1 VKLRIILVVL
11 SLLSFLSVSAAG
23 YIYYSSLNES
33 TTREAENEIAL
44 QAERIRNSLSA
55 FLTENLKTVK
65 ALAGM
70 KELGQALGSPSRETL
85 EEANAV
91 LDHFRDA
98 LKADVCYLMNR
109 DGTTLA
115 SSNRNAADSF
125 VGRNFSFRPYWREA
139 IRGTAATYMALGVAS
154 NVRGVYSSHPVYRGA
169 GSAPAGV
176 VVIKVPIERIEEEL
190 RQAPEGIVLL
200 SDPNGIVFSSNRK
213 DWLNRSLRRLSRE
226 EAGSIARTQQF
237 GPGPWDW
244 VGMEFR
250 NGNVAIDES
259 GRKYLLYRMK
269 LDTYPGWDVIYLRN
283 ALDISKK
290 ISGPLVRATGSII
303 LALCVLIGLSVFFTY
318 KRASDDIVRRK
329 EAEEAL
335 REAKEELNRYSR
347 ELERQVKERTREITS
362 ILKYT
367 PAVVYIRDAN
377 GRYTFINSRYEELFG
392 RSNEELRGK
401 TVEDVF
407 PKEFAD
413 RFRAGDRRVL
423 AEGRP
428 CQVEENVPHPD
439 GVHAYLATKFPIYD
453 DKGSTIA
460 VCGISIDIT
469 EIKKAR
475 DQLRRLSDSIIA
487 SQEKERAAVSR
498 ELHDELGQV
507 LTALRLDTAW
517 LRDRLKEADAGASE
531 RARAMCGLIDKAI
544 DEVRGMATRLR
555 PGVLD
560 NLGLVDA
567 LDWYVGD
574 FEKRS
579 QVACVYHHVGVPK
592 VDDRVATAAYRIAQ
606 EALTNVARHSHATRV
621 DVSLRTEGNFLS
633 LAVEDDGRGFEPR
646 ELSESKGLGVV
657 GMRERAELIGGTL
670 AIRSS
675 PGEGTSV
682 RLTVPLSGA
691 KRALH

>member
-1 VKLRIILVVL
+1 L

-33 TTREAENEIAL
+33 TIREAENEIAL

-85 EEANAV
+85 EKANAV

-109 DGTTLA
+109 DGATLA

-125 VGRNFSFRPYWREA
+125 VGRDFSFRPYWRNA
-139 IRGTAATYMALGVAS
+139 IQGTAATYMALGVAS
-154 NVRGVYSSHPVYRGA
+154 NVRGVYSSYPVYREA
-169 GSAPAGV
+169 GGAPAGV

-190 RQAPEGIVLL
+190 RRTPEGIVLL

-213 DWLNRSLRRLSRE
+213 DWLNRSLRKLSRE
-226 EAGSIARTQQF
+226 EAGNIARTQQF
-237 GPGPWDW
+237 GPGPWEW

-250 NGNVAIDES
+250 DGNVAIDES

-290 ISGPLVRATGSII
+290 ISGPLVRATGSVI
-303 LALCVLIGLSVFFTY
+303 LALCVLIGLAVFFTY

-329 EAEEAL
+329 DAEEAL

-377 GRYTFINSRYEELFG
+377 GRYTFVNSRYEELFG
-392 RSNEELRGK
+392 ERGGAIRGK
-401 TVEDVF
+401 TVHEVF
-407 PKEFAD
+407 PAEFAD
-413 RFRAGDRRVL
+413 RYRAGDKKVL
-423 AEGRP
+423 EEGRP
-428 CQVEENVPHPD
+428 CQVEESVPHTD
-439 GVHAYLATKFPIYD
+439 GVHAYLVTKFPIYD
-453 DKGSTIA
+453 EEGGIAA
-460 VCGISIDIT
+460 VCGIAIDIT
-469 EIKKAR
+469 DIKMAR
-475 DQLRRLSDSIIA
+475 DQMRRLSDSIIA

-507 LTALRLDTAW
+507 LTALHLDTVW
-517 LRDRLKEADAGASE
+517 LRDRLKQADADASG
-531 RARAMCGLIDKAI
+531 RAQSMCALIDRAI
-544 DEVRGMATRLR
+544 DEVRGLATRLR

-560 NLGLVDA
+560 TLGLVDA
-567 LDWYVGD
+567 LDWYVSD

-579 QVACVYHHVGVPK
+579 RMACTYRHFDVPK
-592 VDDRVATAAYRIAQ
+592 VDDRIATAAYRIAQ

-621 DVSLRTEGNFLS
+621 DVSLQTGGDFLS
-633 LAVEDDGRGFEPR
+633 LAVEDNGQGFEPG
-646 ELSESKGLGVV
+646 ELSSSRGLGVL

-670 AIRSS
+670 AIRSR

>member
-23 YIYYSSLNES
+23 YIYYASLNES
-33 TTREAENEIAL
+33 TIREAENEIAL

-55 FLTENLKTVK
+55 FLSENLKTVK

-70 KELGQALGSPSRETL
+70 RELGQALGNPDRRSL
-85 EEANAV
+85 DKANAV

-115 SSNRNAADSF
+115 SSNRNAVDSF

-139 IRGTAATYMALGVAS
+139 IHGSAASYMALGVAS
-154 NVRGVYSSHPVYRGA
+154 NVRGVYSSHPVYLEPGGA
-169 GSAPAGV
+169 PLGV
-176 VVIKVPIERIEEEL
+176 VVIKAPIEGIEEEF
-190 RQAPEGIVLL
+190 RREAEGIMVL

-213 DWLNRSLRRLSRE
+213 DWLNRSLRELSPE
-226 EAGSIARTQQF
+226 EAEDIARSQQF

-244 VGMEFR
+244 VGMEIR
-250 NGNVAIDES
+250 EGNAAVDRS
-259 GRKYLLYRMK
+259 GKKYLLYRMK

-283 ALDISKK
+283 AVDISKK
-290 ISGPLVRATGSII
+290 ISGPLVRAAGSII
-303 LALCVLIGLSVFFTY
+303 LTLCFLIGLSVFFTY

-335 REAKEELNRYSR
+335 REAKEELGRHSLD
-347 ELERQVKERTREITS
+347 LERQVRERTREITS

-367 PAVVYIRDAN
+367 PAVVYIRDGN

-392 RSNEELRGK
+392 KSNEELRGK
-401 TVEDVF
+401 TVDDVF

-413 RFRAGDRRVL
+413 RFRGSDRRVL
-423 AEGRP
+423 AEGRA
-428 CQVEENVPHPD
+428 CQVEESVPHKD

-453 DKGSTIA
+453 EKGTTIA

-475 DQLRRLSDSIIA
+475 DQMRRLSDSILA
-487 SQEKERAAVSR
+487 SQEKERAAVAR

-507 LTALRLDTAW
+507 LTALHLDTVW
-517 LRDRLKEADAGASE
+517 LRDRLKQADAGASE
-531 RARAMCGLIDKAI
+531 RAQAMCGLIDNAI

-567 LDWYVGD
+567 LDWYVGE

-579 QVACVYHHVGVPK
+579 KVACVYHHFDIPK
-592 VDDRVATAAYRIAQ
+592 VDDRIATAAYRIAQ

-621 DVSLRTEGNFLS
+621 DVSLRTEGDFLS
-633 LAVEDDGRGFEPR
+633 LDVEDDGRGFEPR
-646 ELSESKGLGVV
+646 ELAESKGLGVV

-670 AIRSS
+670 AIRSR

>member
-1 VKLRIILVVL
+1 MKLRIILVVL

-33 TTREAENEIAL
+33 AIKEAEREIAL
-44 QAERIRNSLSA
+44 QAERTRNSLST
-55 FLTENLKTVK
+55 FLSENQKTVK

-70 KELGQALGSPSRETL
+70 KELAQALGSPDRSSL
-85 EEANAV
+85 EKANSV

-98 LKADVCYLMNR
+98 LKADVCYLMDR

-115 SSNRNAADSF
+115 SSNRNAVDSF
-125 VGRNFSFRPYWREA
+125 VGRNFSFRPYWQQA
-139 IRGTAATYMALGVAS
+139 IRGAPSTYMALGVAS
-154 NVRGVYSSHPVYRGA
+154 NIRGVYSSHPVYREAGGA
-169 GSAPAGV
+169 PMGV
-176 VVIKVPIERIEEEL
+176 VVVKAPIERIEEEL

-200 SDPNGIVFSSNRK
+200 ADPNGIVFSSNRK
-213 DWLNRSLRRLSRE
+213 DWLSRSLRKLSPE
-226 EAGSIARTQQF
+226 EAENIARTQQF

-244 VGMEFR
+244 VGVEIR
-250 NGNVAIDES
+250 DGNTAVDRS

-303 LALCVLIGLSVFFTY
+303 LTLCILIGLSVFFTY

-335 REAKEELNRYSR
+335 REAKEELKRYSR
-347 ELERQVKERTREITS
+347 DLERQVRERTREITS

-367 PAVVYIRDAN
+367 PAVVYIRDGN
-377 GRYTFINSRYEELFG
+377 GRYTFINSRYEDLFG
-392 RSNEELRGK
+392 RRNEEIRGK
-401 TVEDVF
+401 TVHDVF
-407 PKEFAD
+407 PGEFAD
-413 RFRAGDRRVL
+413 RFRASDRRVL
-423 AEGRP
+423 QEGRP
-428 CQVEENVPHPD
+428 CQVEENVPHKD

-453 DKGSTIA
+453 EKGTTIA

-469 EIKKAR
+469 EIKRAR
-475 DQLRRLSDSIIA
+475 DQMRRLSDSIIA

-507 LTALRLDTAW
+507 LTALHLDTVW
-517 LRDRLKEADAGASE
+517 LRERLKEADALASE
-531 RARAMCGLIDKAI
+531 RAHAMCGLIDKAI

-567 LDWYVGD
+567 LEWYVGD

-579 QVACVYHHVGVPK
+579 KVACVYNHSDVPR
-592 VDDRVATAAYRIAQ
+592 VDDRVATSAYRIAQ
-606 EALTNVARHSHATRV
+606 EALTNVARHSLATRV
-621 DVSLRTEGNFLS
+621 DVSLRAEEGALTLS
-633 LAVEDDGRGFEPR
+633 VEDDGRGFDPR
-646 ELSESKGLGVV
+646 ELSESKGLGVA
-657 GMRERAELIGGTL
+657 GMRERAELIGGKL
-670 AIRSS
+670 SVRSR
-675 PGEGTSV
+675 PGEGTKV
-682 RLTVPLSGA
+682 CLRVPLGGA
-691 KRALH
+691 KEVLH

>member
-1 VKLRIILVVL
+1 MKLRIILVVL

-33 TTREAENEIAL
+33 TIREAENEIAL
-44 QAERIRNSLSA
+44 QAERTRNSLSA
-55 FLTENLKTVK
+55 YLSENLKTVK

-70 KELGQALGSPSRETL
+70 KELARALGRPNRGSL
-85 EEANAV
+85 EKANAV
-91 LDHFRDA
+91 LDHFRDS
-98 LKADVCYLMNR
+98 LKADVCYLMDRN
-109 DGTTLA
+109 GNTLA

-125 VGRNFSFRPYWREA
+125 VGRNFSFRPYWRQA
-139 IRGTAATYMALGVAS
+139 IRGEPSTYMALGVAS
-154 NVRGVYSSHPVYRGA
+154 NVRGVYSSHPVYRESGGA
-169 GSAPAGV
+169 ALGV
-176 VVIKVPIERIEEEL
+176 VVIKAPIERIEEEF
-190 RQAPEGIVLL
+190 RHAPAGIVLL
-200 SDPNGIVFSSNRK
+200 ADPNGIVFSSNRR
-213 DWLNRSLRRLSRE
+213 DWLNRTLRKLSAE
-226 EAGSIARTQQF
+226 EVGDIARTQQF
-237 GPGPWDW
+237 GPGPWEW

-250 NGNVAIDES
+250 DGNVAVDEM
-259 GRKYLLYRMK
+259 GRNYLLYRMK
-269 LDTYPGWDVIYLRN
+269 LDTYPGWDVIYLRD
-283 ALDISKK
+283 ALDISKR

-303 LALCVLIGLSVFFTY
+303 LALCFLIGLSVLFTY
-318 KRASDDIVRRK
+318 KRASDDILRRK

-335 REAKEELNRYSR
+335 RAAKEELGRYSQ
-347 ELERQVKERTREITS
+347 ELEGQVRERTREITS

-367 PAVVYIRDAN
+367 PAVVYIRDGN

-401 TVEDVF
+401 TVDDVF

-413 RFRAGDRRVL
+413 RFRASDRRVL

-428 CQVEENVPHPD
+428 CQVEESVPHKD

-453 DKGSTIA
+453 EKGVTIA

-469 EIKKAR
+469 EIRKAR
-475 DQLRRLSDSIIA
+475 DQMRRLSDSILA
-487 SQEKERAAVSR
+487 SQEKERATISR

-507 LTALRLDTAW
+507 LTALHLDAFW
-517 LRDRLKEADAGASE
+517 LRDRLKEVDAGASE
-531 RARAMCGLIDKAI
+531 RAQAMCRLIDRAI
-544 DEVRGMATRLR
+544 DEVRAMATRLR

-567 LDWYVGD
+567 LEWCIGD

-579 QVACVYHHVGVPK
+579 NLSCVFRHFDVPK
-592 VDDRVATAAYRIAQ
+592 VDDRIATAAYRIAQ

-621 DVSLRTEGNFLS
+621 DVSLRTAGDLLS
-633 LAVEDDGRGFEPR
+633 LAVEDNGQGFEPG
-646 ELSESKGLGVV
+646 ELSSSKGLGVL

-670 AIRSS
+670 AIRSR